1 MKLAI
6 AKIFSC
12 PIFLPPYSDFHSDR
26 PKFFAA
32 FSAPPSPDSVKG
44 QQEFTKIYP
53 DTLKEALFHGSI
65 VSDPPSLIPR
75 SDPLMRSHSQIRHTQ
90 FTRLSACQPLNGPS
104 PNI

>member
-44 QQEFTKIYP
+44 QQGFTKIYP
-53 DTLKEALFHGSI
+53 DDLKEAWSHGPI
-65 VSDPPSLIPR
+65 VCNAILLQLSAPNEVLIPSLR
-75 SDPLMRSHSQIRHTQ
+75 SP
-90 FTRLSACQPLNGPS
+90 
-104 PNI
+104 